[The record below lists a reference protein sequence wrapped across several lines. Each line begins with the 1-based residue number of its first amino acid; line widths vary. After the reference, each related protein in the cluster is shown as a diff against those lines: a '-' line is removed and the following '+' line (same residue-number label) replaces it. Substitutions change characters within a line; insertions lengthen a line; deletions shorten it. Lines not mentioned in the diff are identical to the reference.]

1 MQTSS
6 VTQTSTIAPLSS
18 SLDLTSVLQ
27 PGGATQQTPFAGFFQ
42 DAMSNV
48 QALEDKASTAVQGL
62 LDGSGVDVHTAMI
75 ATSDADAAFELS
87 LAVRNKGVAAFQQM
101 MNLQF

>member
-1 MQTSS
+1 MQASS
-6 VTQTSTIAPLSS
+6 VSQTGTIPSLAD
-18 SLDLTSVLQ
+18 SLDLSPTLQ
-27 PGGATQQTPFAGFFQ
+27 PGGAGQQTPFAGFFQ

-48 QALEDKASTAVQGL
+48 QALQDKASTAVQGL